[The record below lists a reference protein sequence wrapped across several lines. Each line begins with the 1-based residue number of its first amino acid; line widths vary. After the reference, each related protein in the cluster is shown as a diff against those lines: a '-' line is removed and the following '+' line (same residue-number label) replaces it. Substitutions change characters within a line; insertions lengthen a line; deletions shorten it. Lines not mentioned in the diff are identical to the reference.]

1 MYRLRTHNTYR
12 RWGDKT
18 SYLKNVKCS
27 GEPKNMAA
35 LTLEWMGQPSIYH
48 ATVAL
53 SFQIEICNLDRTK
66 SSFLATSLYKKVIF
80 TKIELQGLVAPA
92 TICKYPL
99 NTQQWYL
106 KENFCINVPQ
116 M

>member
-1 MYRLRTHNTYR
+1 MVHPVYTNRCPLVDARRGKVCLFCTYR

-27 GEPKNMAA
+27 GEPKKHGCFNTIMNG
-35 LTLEWMGQPSIYH
+35 TTFYH

-66 SSFLATSLYKKVIF
+66 SSFLPKSLCKKVIF
-80 TKIELQGLVAPA
+80 TK
-92 TICKYPL
+92 
-99 NTQQWYL
+99 N
-106 KENFCINVPQ
+106 
-116 M
+116 